1 MEIVRYLFIKNMKKQ
16 YISAQV
22 KEIKEGGII
31 VGAVATTDSP
41 DRDGEILSIDGWELD
56 NFIKN
61 PVLLWGHDS
70 RALPIGKVTN
80 IKRVKNSLVFNAQF
94 AVEENDFA
102 AKVSKLVTGGYLNTF
117 SVGFLP
123 KQRDGDKFTKQEL
136 LEISVVNVP
145 ANTDAEVSR
154 AFKDFQKV
162 VKSIEKKAKT
172 KEVKKEVKEVK
183 EVKKTEEK
191 QEFSCECIKC
201 GHKLK
206 TDKHCK
212 DVKCPECGGEMRRVE
227 RPGPGKEVKKVAK
240 KEIKKE
246 VKEIKKDTEVKKE
259 VKAEI
264 KKEIE
269 TKSPAC
275 RQKDETEKECVAR
288 KIPEII
294 KEGTLPKQAIA
305 MAFSMCSKP
314 CKSKEVKEEIREL
327 PKIDNKEIKKETKA
341 EKEGRIVSEK
351 NRILIRNT
359 VSTLK
364 EASIALEGLL
374 KVTEPPKG
382 EKEVGQPSIAK
393 KDNTVLKALKRIDRD
408 IEHLILTEKGK

>member
-1 MEIVRYLFIKNMKKQ
+1 VEIVRYLFIKNMKKQ

-162 VKSIEKKAKT
+162 VKSIEKKG
-172 KEVKKEVKEVK
+172 KKQK
-183 EVKKTEEK
+183 
-191 QEFSCECIKC
+191 
-201 GHKLK
+201 KLK
-206 TDKHCK
+206 
-212 DVKCPECGGEMRRVE
+212 
-227 RPGPGKEVKKVAK
+227 
-240 KEIKKE
+240 
-246 VKEIKKDTEVKKE
+246 
-259 VKAEI
+259 
-264 KKEIE
+264 
-269 TKSPAC
+269 
-275 RQKDETEKECVAR
+275 R
-288 KIPEII
+288 KLR
-294 KEGTLPKQAIA
+294 K
-305 MAFSMCSKP
+305 
-314 CKSKEVKEEIREL
+314 
-327 PKIDNKEIKKETKA
+327 
-341 EKEGRIVSEK
+341 
-351 NRILIRNT
+351 
-359 VSTLK
+359 
-364 EASIALEGLL
+364 
-374 KVTEPPKG
+374 
-382 EKEVGQPSIAK
+382 
-393 KDNTVLKALKRIDRD
+393 
-408 IEHLILTEKGK
+408 